1 MDERIIGVNI
11 QKYRKLKGLTQ
22 EALAEMI
29 GVTPHYVGLLETG
42 RRRPSVMRLVAIAN
56 SLSVSADLI
65 LLELLD
71 CRYQIEASEITKR
84 LSVMSKEAADR
95 AYKIVSSGIDNAF

>member
-11 QKYRKLKGLTQ
+11 RKYRKLKGLTQ

-42 RRRPSVMRLVAIAN
+42 RRKPSVMRLIAIAN
-56 SLSVSADLI
+56 SLRVSTDLI
-65 LLELLD
+65 LMELLD

-84 LSVMSKEAADR
+84 LSVMSKEDADR
-95 AYKIVSSGIDNAF
+95 AYRIVTGFIDEAF

>member
-1 MDERIIGVNI
+1 MSFGKNLQYLRQLSKNM
-11 QKYRKLKGLTQ
+11 TQ

-95 AYKIVSSGIDNAF
+95 AYKIVSSVIDNAF